1 MIDRV
6 PVEDIRKRIDGAEDI
21 PPAPTLYNDVQDML
35 EHYDELQSKLDA
47 ARKHVEEND
56 EGGPWFDKLKELLT

>member
-1 MIDRV
+1 MPSNSDW
-6 PVEDIRKRIDGAEDI
+6 
-21 PPAPTLYNDVQDML
+21 LYEQCRRDNAL
-35 EHYDELQSKLDA
+35 DEGVHLTCAHALQIAGELKERASKLDA